1 MLDEAGGCGYGL
13 GVMSA
18 EKEETSGQTA
28 TPLPPGLLSTY
39 PWLTFVLPFALFIL
53 FGSLEPKPPDPAATA
68 DVAGGWFHLNI
79 DYRHYPLI
87 YTIKLAVT
95 LAAMGLVLP
104 GYRTFPWR
112 VSWYAPVVG
121 VVGGVVWIVLS
132 QLQLEAKLFN
142 AIGLGGLLNLEQRSA
157 FDPLTQLQGG
167 WAYGFLTIRLV
178 GLALVVPVI
187 EEFFLRGFLM
197 RYVMDA
203 RWWTLPFGVASRLAL
218 VMGTAVPVLYHPEML
233 AALVWFS
240 AVSYLMIKTRS
251 IWDCVVA
258 HGLTNLVLGIYVIT
272 SDQWHL
278 L

>member
-1 MLDEAGGCGYGL
+1 MNTDPTKRFT
-13 GVMSA
+13 V
-18 EKEETSGQTA
+18 EEIRNHEWYT
-28 TPLPPGLLSTY
+28 
-39 PWLTFVLPFALFIL
+39 VI
-53 FGSLEPKPPDPAATA
+53 KPSEME
-68 DVAGGWFHLNI
+68 V
-79 DYRHYPLI
+79 
-87 YTIKLAVT
+87 
-95 LAAMGLVLP
+95 
-104 GYRTFPWR
+104 
-112 VSWYAPVVG
+112 
-121 VVGGVVWIVLS
+121 IV
-132 QLQLEAKLFN
+132 
-142 AIGLGGLLNLEQRSA
+142 IGKDR
-157 FDPLTQLQGG
+157 
-167 WAYGFLTIRLV
+167 
-178 GLALVVPVI
+178 VPVI

>member
-1 MLDEAGGCGYGL
+1 MD
-13 GVMSA
+13 A
-18 EKEETSGQTA
+18 ERTDIPGRTA
-28 TPLPPGLLSTY
+28 TPLPTGLLATY
-39 PWLTFVLPFALFIL
+39 PWLTFVLPFALFVL
-53 FGSLEPKPPDPAATA
+53 LSSLEPKPPNPDAAMEA
-68 DVAGGWFHLNI
+68 AGGWLHLNI
-79 DYRHYPLI
+79 AYRYYPLI
-87 YTIKLAVT
+87 YTVKLGLTLAVM
-95 LAAMGLVLP
+95 LFVLP

-112 VSWYAPVVG
+112 IIWYAIVVG
-121 VVGGVVWIVLS
+121 IVGAGVWIVLS

-142 AIGLGGLLNLEQRSA
+142 ALGLGGIFKLEQRSA

-167 WAYGFLTIRLV
+167 WAYGFLAIRFV

-218 VMGTAVPVLYHPEML
+218 VVGTAVPMLYHPEML

-240 AVSYLMIKTRS
+240 AVSYLMVKTRT

-258 HGLTNLVLGIYVIT
+258 HGLTNLVLGIYVVA
-272 SDQWHL
+272 SGQWHL